1 MLRILGKPKQGWDL
15 KILKTLSKQE
25 CKSSNT
31 RLGNTYFSYALKKYQ
46 NIGDICRLSSLIL
59 FGQPCRFESVFNSYF

>member
-15 KILKTLSKQE
+15 KIPKQE

-59 FGQPCRFESVFNSYF
+59 FGQPCRFESVLNSYF

>member
-15 KILKTLSKQE
+15 KIPKQE

-31 RLGNTYFSYALKKYQ
+31 RLGNTYFSHALKKIPKY
-46 NIGDICRLSSLIL
+46 RRHLSS
-59 FGQPCRFESVFNSYF
+59 